1 MSTEELW
8 RLNTRE
14 IINNKTLPAVVRLF
28 FVGLKDNPYVLVGEF
43 LKDLT
48 DLDLRILCSLID
60 TVHESST
67 ESKEKQEYA
76 TFVLLTLSMGLAMSE
91 GVTSVNTN
99 ESAIASLR
107 ALGTF
112 ITLESLFRK
121 GLIEFNRDAASFLST
136 NDVLATVKEP
146 T

>member
-1 MSTEELW
+1 
-8 RLNTRE
+8 
-14 IINNKTLPAVVRLF
+14 
-28 FVGLKDNPYVLVGEF
+28 
-43 LKDLT
+43 
-48 DLDLRILCSLID
+48 
-60 TVHESST
+60 
-67 ESKEKQEYA
+67 
-76 TFVLLTLSMGLAMSE
+76 MGLAMSE